1 MLRESGRVVAVEVD
15 AVWVETI
22 RSTLCGRCAVKAGC
36 GHGVLARATGGKGLV
51 RAVESINLSARD
63 CAIDDEVVI
72 ELPESAILR
81 GSLLVYCLPLFFAL
95 VGAVLG
101 EALGELAAI
110 GFFVSGLIV
119 GFGVVRF
126 LPAMMGLRETF
137 EPRLASLRIPITDVL
152 ASH

>member
-1 MLRESGRVVAVEVD
+1 M
-15 AVWVETI
+15 
-22 RSTLCGRCAVKAGC
+22 
-36 GHGVLARATGGKGLV
+36 V